1 MTNDEAFDKAVEIA
15 DEILRKGL
23 DTGEISG
30 RMELVRLIQP
40 ILERD

>member
-23 DTGEISG
+23 DNSENSVRI
-30 RMELVRLIQP
+30 ELIRVIQQV
-40 ILERD
+40 LER